1 MTKYEKV
8 RRELANGPATA
19 YELGVA
25 LGWVQKEGERRGM
38 RLASAWCAN
47 LLWRG
52 QVAHVGR
59 IRGSNGH
66 QSWLYGLTPKG
77 QGRLSQS

>member
-1 MTKYEKV
+1 MSKYDQV
-8 RRELANGPATA
+8 RKELAEGPATA

-25 LGWVQKEGERRGM
+25 LGWVEEHGCRRGM

-52 QVAHVGR
+52 HVKHVAQVR
-59 IRGSNGH
+59 QSNGH
-66 QSWLYGLTPKG
+66 LSWLYELTPKG
-77 QGRLSQS
+77 RARLPS